1 MTTCENQY
9 VVRSN
14 ALNLGPTRA
23 GANLKE
29 YIDKINA
36 KTAIIEKNYID
47 KDYLLDYSGYYSRS
61 FQNFGRYTERVH
73 LFKIDF
79 CQEDFEAKIENGDVD
94 ELIESYLGFIVLKPF
109 IDKINNPEPSIGRT
123 LLVPPNNDEG
133 NQYVKGEYNAN
144 LFGIPLK
151 INTLPYQAK
160 DHAISVCATIALW
173 IANNKLNSLF
183 QTPLCSPL
191 EITNKAT
198 SLIESSRKIP
208 NDGLTIRQIL
218 AFLRKMDL
226 EYNSIS
232 INEIRGLV
240 KKQVER
246 KEIISDI
253 VRAHIYSLKLPV
265 IASLS
270 MLGDQDSLLDAH
282 TVVISG
288 YEDNAQG
295 KIECLYVH
303 DDEFGPYCKI
313 KNCSPDMDF
322 YYWDCKWTKSHEE
335 PDDINSINI
344 FYNFNYEKVM
354 LDVITIPLYP
364 KIRLCFS
371 EIYEEV
377 IKRRSHDR
385 HHSCYPF
392 LSTIQDYKSSLIKI
406 NFQDKSTLLK
416 KQMPRFIWV
425 IRTQENRDGR
435 QYIVRDDLFDATSHM
450 IINLGTIK
458 YTDIIP

>member
-1 MTTCENQY
+1 MANSLHRY

-14 ALNLGPTRA
+14 TLDLGPTRA

-29 YIDKINA
+29 YIERIEA

-73 LFKIDF
+73 LFKTEF
-79 CQEDFEAKIENGDVD
+79 NQEEFEAKLERDEIE
-94 ELIESYLGFIVLKPF
+94 EFIRSYLGFIVLKPF
-109 IDKINNPEPSIGRT
+109 IDKINNPEPSIGRS
-123 LLVPPNNDEG
+123 LLVPPKNDDRNHHVDE
-133 NQYVKGEYNAN
+133 EYHAN

-160 DHAISVCATIALW
+160 DHAISICVTIALW
-173 IANNKLNSLF
+173 IANNKLSSLF

-218 AFLRKMDL
+218 AFFRKMEL
-226 EYNSIS
+226 EYNTIS
-232 INEIRGLV
+232 INEIRGQV
-240 KKQVER
+240 TRQVER

-253 VRAHIYSLKLPV
+253 VRAHIYSLKLPIV
-265 IASLS
+265 ASLL
-270 MLGDQDSLLDAH
+270 MLGSQDVPLDAH

-288 YEDNAQG
+288 YEENDKG
-295 KIECLYVH
+295 KIESLYVH

-313 KNCSPDMDF
+313 KNCSQDMDF
-322 YYWDCKWTKSHEE
+322 YYWDCKWTRNHEE
-335 PDDINSINI
+335 PDTNQRKNY
-344 FYNFNYEKVM
+344 YNYRYEKVM

-377 IKRRSHDR
+377 IKRRSIDR
-385 HHSCYPF
+385 RHSCYLF
-392 LSTIQDYKSSLIKI
+392 LSTIQDYKSNLLET
-406 NFQDKSTLLK
+406 NFQDKLNLLK

-425 IRTQENRDGR
+425 IRTQEDREMNR
-435 QYIVRDDLFDATSHM
+435 YIVRDDLFDATSHM

-458 YTDIIP
+458 YIDISP

>member
-1 MTTCENQY
+1 MTNGPNQY
-9 VVRSN
+9 IVRSR

-29 YIDKINA
+29 YIDQIGA

-73 LFKIDF
+73 LFKREF
-79 CQEDFEAKIENGDVD
+79 CQEDFEIKLEHGEVD
-94 ELIESYLGFIVLKPF
+94 GLVESYLGFIVLKPF

-123 LLVPPNNDEG
+123 LLVPPTNDDR
-133 NQYVKGEYNAN
+133 NLYVEEEYNAN

-160 DHAISVCATIALW
+160 DHAISICATIALW
-173 IANNKLNSLF
+173 IANNKLSSLF

-218 AFLRKMDL
+218 AFFRKMEL

-240 KKQVER
+240 IRQVER

-253 VRAHIYSLKLPV
+253 VRAHIYSLKLPIV
-265 IASLS
+265 ESLL
-270 MLGDQDSLLDAH
+270 MLGDQDALLDAH

-288 YEDNAQG
+288 YEENAHG
-295 KIECLYVH
+295 KIESLYVH

-313 KNCSPDMDF
+313 KNCSQDMDF
-322 YYWDCKWTKSHEE
+322 YYWDCKWTRSHKE
-335 PDDINSINI
+335 PTSNHPKI
-344 FYNFNYEKVM
+344 FYSYNYEKVM

-371 EIYEEV
+371 EIYEEI
-377 IKRRSHDR
+377 IKRRLNDR
-385 HHSCYPF
+385 HHICYPF
-392 LSTIQDYKSSLIKI
+392 LSTIQDYKSNLLKI
-406 NFQDKSTLLK
+406 NFQDKTNLLK

-425 IRTQENRDGR
+425 IRTQENRAGN
-435 QYIVRDDLFDATSHM
+435 QYVVRDDLFDATSHM

-458 YTDIIP
+458 YTDINL